1 MTPKGKRTNSQR
13 VRVDSTT
20 KTKRTASMK
29 TRQQEEDFIAMQQEE
44 QMPVMTADNYAAWMI
59 KYYVERFRHATDRA
73 AFAGARRKLG
83 EGIAE
88 IER

>member
-59 KYYVERFRHATDRA
+59 KYYVE
-73 AFAGARRKLG
+73 
-83 EGIAE
+83 
-88 IER
+88 